1 MTIRETIKK
10 YIEVNNIRY
19 NGDYSELDL
28 YLQDA
33 DIEPIVD
40 EQRDTI
46 NVEIRC
52 IGNDIDIQ
60 GELYDYN
67 YLTTLTRPDSLYYFF
82 TFDIAFDSTN
92 NHIARFSLKF
102 NAIDSNSWSYI
113 DPTWVL
119 FHAVG
124 PFTRLSDHQS
134 ITIDT
139 DYYDG
144 EPINLVPPQTNIIR
158 PGCWTDYLDGE
169 QHITMRISDRN
180 AFNIFKDV
188 SSAIAYYRDGNPDG
202 FLNAD
207 SYATKKFE
215 YFIKNTVYKNGKLLY
230 YRDYRFKTDSQTD
243 PHCMALVRNDSVGYD
258 HILNGQNSSHITQIL
273 NRNRSDRANEYAPT
287 SSAPTEYLRYSQETA
302 GGNEYTVSYWRTN
315 IHCFDNQNDADDYIN
330 TGNTENST
338 NNQDVNRA
346 NNTIVDGHIGDVVS
360 QTDNGSC
367 KMTMVSGSKIYAVT
381 SLALSAFFNNVLFN
395 NDAVTQGKTVME
407 QVLDGTQ
414 MFGANQINAIGGCL
428 YLPLDIDDIAT
439 TSSVSSATIGSY
451 IADLNGK
458 QVLKNDKMINCGTV
472 FFEAPYG
479 DWRDYECKLFV
490 ILPFCGIHEL
500 NISAYINSNVTL
512 KYAVDVTSGACTA
525 YLYSDNK
532 IVDAFDGSMGV
543 SRPLTAVNQQA
554 QADAVVNGIISSTT
568 STAKTIGNAGA
579 MAISGGS
586 MAGIQAGTKEASKF
600 NAYSAGADLIGS
612 EAQIG
617 GGVMGTILQGYN
629 TLQSA
634 IDQPMTNRGGFS
646 GILGQF
652 GNMSPYF
659 IFAWQKNSKPAN
671 EIETVGLPSNAGGA
685 VGSFGGFL
693 QCSAFN
699 LANGFSGTDAEANEI
714 YSIMS
719 SGVYVS

>member
-1 MTIRETIKK
+1 MTLRETIKK

-19 NGDYSELDL
+19 DGDFSELDAV
-28 YLQDA
+28 LQDN
-33 DIEPIVD
+33 DIEPVKGGQPPIIVD
-40 EQRDTI
+40 VQEVGRNLAISGKQYNFNI
-46 NVEIRC
+46 NISL
-52 IGNDIDIQ
+52 D
-60 GELYDYN
+60 YDQ
-67 YLTTLTRPDSLYYFF
+67 TTYYFF
-82 TFDIAFDSTN
+82 TINLILDTDHTHIKAFT
-92 NHIARFSLKF
+92 LKF
-102 NAIDSNSWSYI
+102 NAIEGQYWTYI
-113 DPTWVL
+113 NPVWVN

-124 PFTRLSDHQS
+124 SYLRLDDSQGGD
-134 ITIDT
+134 IDT
-139 DYYDG
+139 DYHDG
-144 EPINLVPPQTNIIR
+144 QSVTLAGTDTTTLYPGFYTN
-158 PGCWTDYLDGE
+158 YFDGE
-169 QHITMRISDRN
+169 QHLSMRINDGCR
-180 AFNIFKDV
+180 FDIFKDV
-188 SSAIAYYRDGNPDG
+188 DSARDYYRDGITDG
-202 FLNAD
+202 LLND
-207 SYATKKFE
+207 DNVVSKRFE
-215 YFIKNTVYKNGKLLY
+215 YFIKNTVYKNGKLY
-230 YRDYRFKTDSQTD
+230 FYRDYKFKTDSQTD

-258 HILNGQNSSHITQIL
+258 HILNGQNSSHITQISS
-273 NRNRSDRANEYAPT
+273 RGRSDSANEYAPT

-302 GGNEYTVSYWRTN
+302 GGNDYTVSFWRTN
-315 IHCFDNQNDADDYIN
+315 IHCFDNQNDADDYIS

-367 KMTMVSGSKIYAVT
+367 KMAMVSGSKIYAVT

-439 TSSVSSATIGSY
+439 TSDVTHATIGSY

-458 QVLKNDKMINCGTV
+458 QVLKNNKMINCGTV

-479 DWRDYECKLFV
+479 DWRDYECKLFC
-490 ILPFCGIHEL
+490 ILPFCGMHEL

-525 YLYSDNK
+525 YLYSNNK

-554 QADAVVNGIISSTT
+554 QADAVVNGIISTAT
-568 STAKTIGNAGA
+568 STAKTIGTAGTAMIGGSALSSATTGAKAISAGGEIANAG
-579 MAISGGS
+579 SN
-586 MAGIQAGTKEASKF
+586 F
-600 NAYSAGADLIGS
+600 
-612 EAQIG
+612 G
-617 GGVMGTILQGYN
+617 GGVQGTILQAYN

-634 IDQPMTNRGGFS
+634 IDQPMTNRGGFA

-659 IFAWQKNSKPAN
+659 VFAWQKNSKPAN
-671 EIETVGLPSNAGGA
+671 ELETVGLPSNAGGA
-685 VGSFGGFL
+685 VGGFGGFL

-714 YSIMS
+714 YSAMS

>member
-1 MTIRETIKK
+1 MTLYQILKAWNDLLPEDQQMEFTEADISA
-10 YIEVNNIRY
+10 INEDTTDFSFNENNPQACSY
-19 NGDYSELDL
+19 HNHTYGGQYDYDFTFIA
-28 YLQDA
+28 DA
-33 DIEPIVD
+33 DDTTKFYGVPNIYEYEPGKFSIYF
-40 EQRDTI
+40 ELWKL
-46 NVEIRC
+46 
-52 IGNDIDIQ
+52 NDNYDSVAVTGTLYPLVNHDQ
-60 GELYDYN
+60 ELVREN
-67 YLTTLTRPDSLYYFF
+67 FQ
-82 TFDIAFDSTN
+82 DSTSYPRYTYPTVQYAGYN
-92 NHIARFSLKF
+92 DRFNGYSARTVFTNF
-102 NAIDSNSWSYI
+102 NI
-113 DPTWVL
+113 PL
-119 FHAVG
+119 FFDRGKVV
-124 PFTRLSDHQS
+124 
-134 ITIDT
+134 
-139 DYYDG
+139 DYYRKGDDSG
-144 EPINLVPPQTNIIR
+144 L
-158 PGCWTDYLDGE
+158 
-169 QHITMRISDRN
+169 
-180 AFNIFKDV
+180 
-188 SSAIAYYRDGNPDG
+188 
-202 FLNAD
+202 LNVG
-207 SYATKKFE
+207 TVKKKFE
-215 YFIKNTVYKNGKLLY
+215 YFIKNTVYKDGRLLY
-230 YRDYRFKTDSQTD
+230 YRDYRFVTNGYSD
-243 PHCMALVRNDSVGYD
+243 PHKMYLLKNNNGVGYD
-258 HILNGQNSSHITQIL
+258 HLLKGDTNAVIIKKLQRQ
-273 NRNRSDRANEYAPT
+273 RSDSANEY
-287 SSAPTEYLRYSQETA
+287 SEVQSVEHEYLKNNQTTTN
-302 GGNEYTVSYWRTN
+302 GGKYTVSFWRTN
-315 IHCFDNQNDADDYIN
+315 IYCFDDQNSADDYVASGDTSGATN
-330 TGNTENST
+330 TK
-338 NNQDVNRA
+338 DVNRV

-439 TSSVSSATIGSY
+439 TSSVTSATIGSY
-451 IADLNGK
+451 IATLNAK

-554 QADAVVNGIISSTT
+554 QADAVVNGIISTAT
-568 STAKTIGNAGA
+568 STAKTIGTAGTA
-579 MAISGGS
+579 MVGGS
-586 MAGIQAGTKEASKF
+586 ALSSAKTGAKAL
-600 NAYSAGADLIGS
+600 SAGGEIVSAGNDF
-612 EAQIG
+612 G
-617 GGVMGTILQGYN
+617 GGVQGTILQAYN

-634 IDQPMTNRGGFS
+634 IDQPMTNRGGFA

-685 VGSFGGFL
+685 VGNFGGFL

-699 LANGFSGTDAEANEI
+699 LANGFTGTDNEANEI